1 MLRRSG
7 VQALR
12 AALELAAGDPRQW
25 RSVAAIASA
34 QDLPA
39 PMLEQL
45 LLQLRRAQLV
55 EARRGRLGGY
65 RLRRPAREIPV
76 AELLAAV
83 GAMPDLGG
91 RGSRTAAAAA
101 GTVAP
106 DAFAS
111 HADAPAIAPSEIGP
125 DAGPPPAGDPEA
137 QVLLALERR
146 LQRALEREL
155 AALSL
160 EELLYDLRSWRET
173 LSNEG
178 GLMLG

>member
-25 RSVAAIASA
+25 RSVTAIASA

-91 RGSRTAAAAA
+91 RGPQPTATSDPA
-101 GTVAP
+101 AP
-106 DAFAS
+106 DT
-111 HADAPAIAPSEIGP
+111 APSAIGP
-125 DAGPPPAGDPEA
+125 DAGPPASDPEA

>member
-91 RGSRTAAAAA
+91 RGPQT
-101 GTVAP
+101 TVTSDPAAP
-106 DAFAS
+106 DT
-111 HADAPAIAPSEIGP
+111 APSAMGP
-125 DAGPPPAGDPEA
+125 DAGPPASDPEA

>member
-45 LLQLRRAQLV
+45 LQLRRAQLV

-83 GAMPDLGG
+83 GAMPDLEG

-101 GTVAP
+101 GAVAP

-111 HADAPAIAPSEIGP
+111 HAGAPAIAPSEIGP
-125 DAGPPPAGDPEA
+125 DAGPPASDPEA